1 MEALAVLGHGHD
13 RKNGCCPSWRQG
25 PLSGPDAGGRAA
37 DLDDLQPV
45 HRGLDRWAVAAERD
59 VDRGAANMRLFAA
72 DLGAARGLRD
82 DLSDEEVSDIVWS
95 MNAPEYRALL
105 VGERGWTA
113 EDFGGYLADAWTR
126 LLLA

>member
-1 MEALAVLGHGHD
+1 
-13 RKNGCCPSWRQG
+13 
-25 PLSGPDAGGRAA
+25 
-37 DLDDLQPV
+37 
-45 HRGLDRWAVAAERD
+45 
-59 VDRGAANMRLFAA
+59 MRLFAA